1 LQSKERR
8 QVSDAQWDVAT
19 LVKVPI
25 TCGSIFDQE
34 CIKSNEW
41 KVAAIQRGT
50 LYPDSKLKNTKLPK
64 LSPLQLSK
72 MEQQRWKNGKHR
84 DLPDHILEQQ
94 DQDQREHQQS
104 STRAGSSPS
113 YSAYD
118 DDGDD
123 DFGFDPANND
133 YDMDIDPAEDED
145 QQSSQREPL
154 SARNLQTGT
163 TTPRSSDMDVDR
175 PDQIASKQQSQELP
189 YPIPEDPNVQI
200 PHNFLSGLLV
210 DRRDEV
216 EAFIYRNTADLDL
229 DDLSLLRQQLWD
241 KIERS
246 CVDQYYNNH

>member
-1 LQSKERR
+1 MH
-8 QVSDAQWDVAT
+8 QV
-19 LVKVPI
+19 
-25 TCGSIFDQE
+25 
-34 CIKSNEW
+34 NEW

-94 DQDQREHQQS
+94 DQEQRERQHA
-104 STRAGSSPS
+104 STAAGSSPNGS
-113 YSAYD
+113 D
-118 DDGDD
+118 DDYDVDD
-123 DFGFDPANND
+123 YGNGADSE
-133 YDMDIDPAEDED
+133 Y
-145 QQSSQREPL
+145 
-154 SARNLQTGT
+154 
-163 TTPRSSDMDVDR
+163 DMDVD
-175 PDQIASKQQSQELP
+175 PDENEDQQNAQPDPPLSRTNQSPFASGAATPQPSDAVADQPDRKAFKQRLQDLP

-246 CVDQYYNNH
+246 CLDQYYNNH